1 MKPCIYNVFTAPT
14 FENLV
19 KLSISSYLNV
29 KGCTIS
35 EGYTSVMDLYSRKII
50 SWVLSETLEASHVVE
65 CVEKAKHVGVNQ
77 QMFEAPDEKQLEL
90 LKEVY
95 RSKKID
101 VVE

>member
-1 MKPCIYNVFTAPT
+1 MLLQQQIFLQLLC
-14 FENLV
+14 
-19 KLSISSYLNV
+19 KLHADFPGIAAHKL
-29 KGCTIS
+29 GTHIHQ
-35 EGYTSVMDLYSRKII
+35 LYRGQRY
-50 SWVLSETLEASHVVE
+50 HDFG
-65 CVEKAKHVGVNQ
+65 VEKAKHVGVNQ

>member
-1 MKPCIYNVFTAPT
+1 MIF
-14 FENLV
+14 
-19 KLSISSYLNV
+19 
-29 KGCTIS
+29 G
-35 EGYTSVMDLYSRKII
+35 
-50 SWVLSETLEASHVVE
+50 
-65 CVEKAKHVGVNQ
+65 VEKAKHVGVNQ

>member
-1 MKPCIYNVFTAPT
+1 MRLLEK
-14 FENLV
+14 
-19 KLSISSYLNV
+19 
-29 KGCTIS
+29 
-35 EGYTSVMDLYSRKII
+35 TSKVWNFCPYHDFG
-50 SWVLSETLEASHVVE
+50 
-65 CVEKAKHVGVNQ
+65 VEKAKHVGVNQ

>member
-1 MKPCIYNVFTAPT
+1 M
-14 FENLV
+14 
-19 KLSISSYLNV
+19 
-29 KGCTIS
+29 
-35 EGYTSVMDLYSRKII
+35 
-50 SWVLSETLEASHVVE
+50 
-65 CVEKAKHVGVNQ
+65 NQ